1 MCQPVVSTL
10 SLSHALPQRPCLAGI
25 FFNVHALRL
34 YAIQAKIVPPDLVTT
49 LEAAK
54 MILKCRARTLAR
66 RP

>member
-1 MCQPVVSTL
+1 MCRPARR
-10 SLSHALPQRPCLAGI
+10 SLRRSHALPQRPCLAGI